1 MRIRRDI
8 LLFGAVLVA
17 AVAGGWWLLANRTG
31 GAVESFVAD
40 QKTRAAAAR
49 PQSPSADAF
58 RATVCAD
65 APCVVVEAGG
75 LTFLFG
81 AGSGAGEGVRG
92 LGLMRAN
99 MDAVLLPDLDM
110 ATVEGL
116 PSLTAA
122 SARAGR
128 REALKVFGPAGLLPV
143 IDGANL
149 MTSGSGIRLAAATEG
164 EDQGVEGRV
173 VFDSGVVSVRG
184 FGGRD
189 RGTGRVY
196 RIDFEDKSLV
206 LAGCLAQPSDV
217 VSAAR
222 GVSAASGVL
231 LAGSKVLAGGTSGC
245 VDVGD
250 AVRGAQQARLQ
261 ASLIVAMDPS
271 PGLPGA
277 IPAWEEVLGAEKLAA
292 GRLGTRGARIDLSG
306 ASPRTLPPH

>member
-1 MRIRRDI
+1 LKIRRDI

-17 AVAGGWWLLANRTG
+17 AVASGWWLLANRPGG
-31 GAVESFVAD
+31 GAESFAAD
-40 QKTRAAAAR
+40 QQKRGAIRT
-49 PQSPSADAF
+49 QSPSAEAF

-81 AGSGAGEGVRG
+81 AGSGAASGVRA
-92 LGLMRAN
+92 LGLMHPN
-99 MDAVLLPDLDM
+99 MDAVLLPDTEM

-116 PSLTAA
+116 PTLAIVSAA
-122 SARAGR
+122 AGR

-149 MTSGSGIRLAAATEG
+149 MATGAGVRLSAATEG

-173 VFDSGVVSVRG
+173 VFDSGVVVVRG

-196 RIDFEDKSLV
+196 RVDFDGKSLV
-206 LAGCLAQPSDV
+206 LAGCLAQPSDI

-231 LAGSKVLAGGTSGC
+231 LAGSKVLAGGNSWCT
-245 VDVGD
+245 DVKD
-250 AVRGAQQARLQ
+250 VVRGAQQARLQ
-261 ASLIVAMDPS
+261 ASLIVAIEPDPT
-271 PGLPGA
+271 LPGA
-277 IPAWEEVLGAEKLAA
+277 VPAWAEVFGAEKQAV

-306 ASPRTLPPH
+306 ETPRTLPAH